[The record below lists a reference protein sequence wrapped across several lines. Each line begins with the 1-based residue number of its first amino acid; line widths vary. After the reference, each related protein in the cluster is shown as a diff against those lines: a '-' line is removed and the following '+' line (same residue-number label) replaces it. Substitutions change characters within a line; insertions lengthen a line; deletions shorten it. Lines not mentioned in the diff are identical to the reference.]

1 MNIKEFT
8 ENVVT
13 LLDLG
18 IYYYGNNNKIEVP
31 SNVKQISDSTI
42 IVEFLNPEDVF
53 MITVERRDDQSK
65 S

>member
-18 IYYYGNNNKIEVP
+18 IYYYGDNNKVEAP